1 MLRLFVG
8 NIPHACDE
16 VALSAWFEQQ
26 GHGVSS
32 AQVVRDR
39 ATGHSRGFGFVEL
52 QDASNLAE
60 TVKSL
65 SGKAMSGRVL
75 TVNAATPKLPR
86 RGGDYHPQPT

>member
-16 VALSAWFEQQ
+16 IALREWFEQE

-39 ATGHSRGFGFVEL
+39 TTGLSRGFGFVEL
-52 QDASNLAE
+52 QNASNLAE

-75 TVNAATPKLPR
+75 TVNAATPKPPR
-86 RGGDYHPQPT
+86 SGDYHPQPT